1 MLLNTVE
8 PHISGVLLGNNFP
21 GNVRTFNSLKSST
34 FRNYYFGMMGQWI
47 SANMQIVTQSF
58 LVYYLTGSAAIL
70 GTTALATALPQLAL
84 LLFGGALADRVQKK
98 RLLQL
103 SQLGECCSAL
113 IILVALLT
121 GYLSK
126 GNVGTWWI
134 LIMTSTFS
142 GIFNGLAMPARQA
155 MIAEI
160 VNREQL
166 MNAVSLNSMGQNL
179 STLIGPA
186 IAGFLIGGVGYQAVY
201 GTMVGLYLVA
211 ITLTNFLP
219 VTRTI
224 SSSNRNTLADIKE
237 GLRYIKG
244 NRILLFIIVF
254 NLICFTVAMPRTQL
268 MPIFAV
274 DILKVGASGQGILQS
289 LSAVGAL
296 AASLFYASL
305 RLKKRGII
313 MIYAGLSLGL
323 ALAVFAFS
331 RSYLLSIVMMIFVG
345 MGQTGHI
352 VMGNILLQ
360 SLSDKEYVGRVMSVL
375 LMCAATSNLG
385 TFFVGIITQFSN
397 VQIAVGSLGIF
408 LVLVTVACLVFFPWV
423 RNVD

>member
-1 MLLNTVE
+1 MPAIL
-8 PHISGVLLGNNFP
+8 P
-21 GNVRTFNSLKSST
+21 GSVGTFSSLKSAT
-34 FRNYYFGMMGQWI
+34 FRNYYFGMLGQWI
-47 SANMQIVTQSF
+47 SANMQTVSQSF

-70 GTTALATALPQLAL
+70 GTTALASGLPQLIL

-113 IILVALLT
+113 IILIALST

-126 GNVGTWWI
+126 AHTGTWWI
-134 LIMTSTFS
+134 LIMTSVLS

-155 MIAEI
+155 MIAQI
-160 VNREQL
+160 VSREQL
-166 MNAVSLNSMGQNL
+166 MNAVSLSSMGQSL

-186 IAGFLIGGVGYQAVY
+186 IAGFLIGGIGYQAVY
-201 GTMVGLYLVA
+201 GTMVVLYLTA

-219 VTRTI
+219 STTTAVASIGRA
-224 SSSNRNTLADIKE
+224 TLVDIKE
-237 GLRYIKG
+237 GLKYI
-244 NRILLFIIVF
+244 RSSPALLFIIIF
-254 NLICFTVAMPRTQL
+254 NLICLLVAMPRTQM

-289 LSAVGAL
+289 VGAIGSL

-305 RLKKRGII
+305 PPKKRGTL
-313 MIYAGLSLGL
+313 MVVAGFTLGL
-323 ALAVFAFS
+323 GLAVFAFS
-331 RSYLLSIVMMIFVG
+331 RSYALSIGMMVLIG

-360 SLSDKEYVGRVMSVL
+360 SISDREHVGRVMSIL
-375 LMCAATSNLG
+375 LMCSATASLG
-385 TFFVGIITQFSN
+385 TFVVGIMTQFVGAP
-397 VQIAVGSLGIF
+397 IAISSLGIF
-408 LVLVTVACLVFFPWV
+408 MVLVSIVCLIFVPLV
-423 RNVD
+423 RKLD